1 MIQKRKEKPSSRPSS
16 VTCRLAP
23 WVAVLLIP
31 GVGQADWE
39 FDPALRVA
47 ADFDDNANL
56 SHLTA
61 QEDSIEGYIGELD
74 FEALY
79 RSETGI
85 FSINPVIRTRG
96 YDSNTDRDSDDQFLN
111 FRMRR
116 DGQFH
121 TFGLRGNYSRESVR
135 TAELADAELDADL
148 DPDEIEDDDSSLI
161 STRDR
166 REKFR
171 IVPSWTYQFS
181 DVSSWRAD
189 VGFLTVDYIND
200 DPAQG
205 NNLVDY
211 TDIRGRLSYQR
222 NMSARNTGI
231 LSVTARNYQ
240 TDELGGDVNGYG
252 VSAGFNRAMTETTT
266 FRALIGVEE
275 TERINDSNEPSFV
288 TDISLVRSQETT
300 RLLLQYRQRV
310 SASGR
315 GQLVERNEVNLRFTR
330 ALNDKFS
337 AGLGARAYQ
346 TTALGNIDNETNYV
360 QLHAQLLWQ
369 ISNAF
374 SMRANYRHTV
384 IDRAINGE
392 SANSNRF
399 TLWFTYRP
407 NSRSRITFQ
416 PQRN

>member
-1 MIQKRKEKPSSRPSS
+1 M
-16 VTCRLAP
+16 V
-23 WVAVLLIP
+23 VLLIP
-31 GVGQADWE
+31 GVGQAEWE

-47 ADFDDNANL
+47 ADFDDNAGL

-61 QEDSIEGYIGELD
+61 QEDSIDGYIGELD
-74 FEALY
+74 IEALF

-85 FSINPVIRTRG
+85 FSINPIIRTRA
-96 YDSNTDRDSDDQFLN
+96 YNSDTDRDSDDQFLN

-116 DGQFH
+116 DGQSSI
-121 TFGLRGNYSRESVR
+121 FGLRGNYSRESVR

-161 STRDR
+161 NTRDR
-166 REKFR
+166 REKLR
-171 IVPSWTYQFS
+171 VVPSWSYQLS

-189 VGFLTVDYIND
+189 VGILNVDYIND
-200 DPAQG
+200 DPEQG
-205 NNLVDY
+205 GNLVDY

-222 NMSARNTGI
+222 NMSARITGI
-231 LSVTARNYQ
+231 LSLTARNYQ
-240 TDELGGDVNGYG
+240 TDQLGGDVNGYG
-252 VSAGFNRAMTETTT
+252 VSAGLNRAMTETTT
-266 FRALIGVEE
+266 VRALIGVEE
-275 TERINDSNEPSFV
+275 TEQVNDSNKPSFI
-288 TDISLVRSQETT
+288 TDISLVRRQETT
-300 RLLLQYRQRV
+300 QLLLQYRQRI

-315 GQLVERNEVNLRFTR
+315 GQLAERNEVNLRFTR

-346 TTALGNIDNETNYV
+346 MTSLGNASNETNYV

-369 ISNAF
+369 ISTAF
-374 SMRANYRHTV
+374 SIRANYRYTV
-384 IDRAINGE
+384 IDRAIAGE

-407 NSRSRITFQ
+407 KSQSHITFQ
-416 PQRN
+416 P

>member
-1 MIQKRKEKPSSRPSS
+1 MILTRKEKPSSRPCS
-16 VTCRLAP
+16 VACRLAL
-23 WVAVLLIP
+23 WMAVLLIP
-31 GVGQADWE
+31 VVGQAEWE

-47 ADFDDNANL
+47 ADFDDNAGL

-61 QEDSIEGYIGELD
+61 QEDSIDGYIGELD
-74 FEALY
+74 FEALF

-85 FSINPVIRTRG
+85 FSINPIIRTRA
-96 YDSNTDRDSDDQFLN
+96 YNSDTDRDSDDQFLN

-116 DGQFH
+116 DGQSSI
-121 TFGLRGNYSRESVR
+121 FGLRGNYSRESVR

-148 DPDEIEDDDSSLI
+148 DPDEIEDDDSSLNN
-161 STRDR
+161 TRDR

-171 IVPSWTYQFS
+171 VVPSWSYQFS
-181 DVSSWRAD
+181 DVSTWRAD
-189 VGFLTVDYIND
+189 VDFLTVDYID
-200 DPAQG
+200 DDSEQG
-205 NNLVDY
+205 SNLVDY

-222 NMSARNTGI
+222 NMSARNSGI
-231 LSVTARNYQ
+231 LSLTARNYQ
-240 TDELGGDVNGYG
+240 TDELRGNVNGYG

-266 FRALIGVEE
+266 FRALVGVEE
-275 TERINDSNEPSFV
+275 TELSNNSNEPSLV
-288 TDISLVRSQETT
+288 TDISLVRRQETT
-300 RLLLQYRQRV
+300 QLLLQYRQRV

-337 AGLGARAYQ
+337 SGLGARVYQ
-346 TTALGNIDNETNYV
+346 VTSLGNASNETNYV

-369 ISNAF
+369 ISTAF
-374 SMRANYRHTV
+374 SMRANYRYTV
-384 IDRAINGE
+384 IDRAITGE

-399 TLWFTYRP
+399 TLWFTYQP
-407 NSRSRITFQ
+407 NSRSRTTLQ

>member
-1 MIQKRKEKPSSRPSS
+1 M
-16 VTCRLAP
+16 
-23 WVAVLLIP
+23 AVLLIP
-31 GVGQADWE
+31 VVGQAEWE

-47 ADFDDNANL
+47 ADFDDNAGL

-61 QEDSIEGYIGELD
+61 QEDSIDGYIGELD
-74 FEALY
+74 FEALF

-85 FSINPVIRTRG
+85 FSINPIIRTRA
-96 YDSNTDRDSDDQFLN
+96 YNSDTDRDSDDQFLN

-116 DGQFH
+116 DGQSSI
-121 TFGLRGNYSRESVR
+121 FGLRGNYSRESVR

-161 STRDR
+161 NTRDR
-166 REKFR
+166 REKLR
-171 IVPSWTYQFS
+171 VVPSWSYQLS

-189 VGFLTVDYIND
+189 VGILNVDYIND
-200 DPAQG
+200 DPEQG
-205 NNLVDY
+205 GNLVDY

-222 NMSARNTGI
+222 NMSARITGI
-231 LSVTARNYQ
+231 LSLTARNYQ
-240 TDELGGDVNGYG
+240 TDQLGGDVNGYG
-252 VSAGFNRAMTETTT
+252 VSAGLNRAMTETTT
-266 FRALIGVEE
+266 VRALIGVEE
-275 TERINDSNEPSFV
+275 TEQVNDSNKPSFI
-288 TDISLVRSQETT
+288 TDISLVRRQETT
-300 RLLLQYRQRV
+300 QLLLQYRQRI

-315 GQLVERNEVNLRFTR
+315 GQLAERNEVNLRFTR

-346 TTALGNIDNETNYV
+346 TTAFGNADIQTNYV

-369 ISNAF
+369 ISTAF

-384 IDRAINGE
+384 IDREINGE

-407 NSRSRITFQ
+407 NSQPNITFQ